1 MYEPTID
8 PELLSK
14 GATSI
19 DAHFALMNPQL
30 SQLRAAW
37 GIARALGRVLVMPRF
52 TCGMDRVWF
61 PHDGVFP
68 GSDPLFTVPF
78 EPCPMDHV
86 RPLQRMHAATRC
98 AFSHASLSLL
108 SPDLG
113 HGGDGAQ
120 RHAGRH
126 PRVVPAGVRTQ
137 QH

>member
-14 GATSI
+14 GSQSI

-86 RPLQRMHAATRC
+86 RAQRRMPA
-98 AFSHASLSLL
+98 LSRSCVSDARPYSSALFIL
-108 SPDLG
+108 PFLDLG
-113 HGGDGAQ
+113 H
-120 RHAGRH
+120 
-126 PRVVPAGVRTQ
+126 
-137 QH
+137 

>member
-1 MYEPTID
+1 MRQCPADTRPYVQYYDPPGGLLAYEPTID

-37 GIARALGRVLVMPRF
+37 GMARALGRVLVMPRF

-86 RPLQRMHAATRC
+86 RCRPRLRACILCSAMLTLLCFHFHAA
-98 AFSHASLSLL
+98 
-108 SPDLG
+108 DLG
-113 HGGDGAQ
+113 H
-120 RHAGRH
+120 
-126 PRVVPAGVRTQ
+126 
-137 QH
+137 

>member
-14 GATSI
+14 ASTSI

-86 RPLQRMHAATRC
+86 RARQRLLDATRC
-98 AFSHASLSLL
+98 ACANAPLRLL
-108 SPDLG
+108 SPDPG
-113 HGGDGAQ
+113 H
-120 RHAGRH
+120 
-126 PRVVPAGVRTQ
+126 
-137 QH
+137 